1 MRSALAAS
9 LTAGARSILG
19 RSLQERELE
28 SFAKYLN
35 LLQKWQKI
43 HRLVGS
49 TDPGWIVENLF
60 LDSLLFLRVLPAD
73 IGSVADLGSGA
84 GFPGIPIKIV
94 RSDLDLALIES
105 RARRVSFLSTV
116 LRELALERARVVA
129 GRVES
134 LPQEIRGTF
143 GAVVMRCAG
152 NVENLLPQAER
163 LLVPG
168 GTIVVSGPPARVPIS
183 QGQWVEVPGI
193 RPDRTRRFAVYRPRG
208 SVAARSV

>member
-1 MRSALAAS
+1 MKSALAS

-28 SFAKYLN
+28 SFGKYLN

-94 RSDLDLALIES
+94 RPDLDLALIES

-134 LPQEIRGTF
+134 LPHEIWGTF

-152 NVENLLPQAER
+152 NVENLLPLAER

-168 GTIVVSGPPARVPIS
+168 GTIVVSGPPARVSIS

-208 SVAARSV
+208 SVATRSV